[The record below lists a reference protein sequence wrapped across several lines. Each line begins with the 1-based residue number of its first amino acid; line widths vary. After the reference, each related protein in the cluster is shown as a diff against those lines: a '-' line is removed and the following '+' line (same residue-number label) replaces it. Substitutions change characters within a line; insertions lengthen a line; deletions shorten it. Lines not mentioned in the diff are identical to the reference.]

1 MKIINGNKMSV
12 NYFTSGTAANASSP
26 RMKPPED
33 FTVYREPTRAG
44 DPTKKQQKE
53 DTITNMK
60 YVLFYALS
68 LTVAM
73 AINDVVTTSFSSFPN
88 SKHIISKVT
97 YVVILFGLT
106 IYVAYLLKDQ
116 ISI

>member
-1 MKIINGNKMSV
+1 MSV